1 MRLVVVFAFTWGCGA
16 PPAVEVPARP
26 SAETGAPDDTGAPT
40 PEHTAEPPTP
50 LVTELSCTPTDNA
63 LRVDCETRLDVPGSV
78 ELRWRRADGS
88 GGELSRRSEAASLA
102 HRTRLWFLAP
112 QTAYTVEASAD
123 GFATS
128 VAATFT
134 SGTPP
139 RRVAARLEVTGE
151 ADTPLVGTNLPCDI
165 ASAEAGMF
173 DTATGELVW
182 YEIMDR
188 SGSFGGFEMLQF
200 TEDRTVLG
208 LTGDHVVEMDL
219 GGHTLLRRPYDL
231 PYHHDL
237 FRRNGKTWL
246 LYSDPVRADLVL
258 DGFVVW
264 DAAGTEVA
272 RWREAEALP
281 IPAGARGDWSHA
293 SSIWVGPDESVLLS
307 LEARDTILAVSPAG
321 EVHWAIGG
329 GAPTALLEDWS
340 AIEGADGFAM
350 PHAAS
355 RTPDG
360 GVQLLDNAHGRALR
374 LAVDEGS
381 GLASAVASFDAGA
394 PRCGPQGTASLSAA
408 GGVLAGCSGPNVR
421 QYTPSG
427 DAIRWSATL
436 SCDSGEGT
444 SGGPRGGQLASRW
457 YALDGWGYTDGRS
470 TP

>member
-1 MRLVVVFAFTWGCGA
+1 MRLVFVFAFAGGCTPQA
-16 PPAVEVPARP
+16 PDLVDPP
-26 SAETGAPDDTGAPT
+26 SAETGPMPTSGDTGLPADTAAPSGARVT
-40 PEHTAEPPTP
+40 SLVCGPT
-50 LVTELSCTPTDNA
+50 ENA
-63 LRVDCETRLDVPGSV
+63 LRVDCQTRLDGPAPI

-88 GGELSRRSEAASLA
+88 GGELSRRSEPPSLA
-102 HRTRLWFLAP
+102 HDTRLWFLAP
-112 QTAYTVEASAD
+112 QTTYTVEASAD
-123 GFATS
+123 GFETS

-139 RRVAARLEVTGE
+139 RKVAARLAVTGE
-151 ADTPLVGTNLPCDI
+151 ADTPLVGTNLPCDL

-182 YEIMDR
+182 YEVMDR

-208 LTGDHVVEMDL
+208 MTGDHVVEMDL
-219 GGHTLLRRPYDL
+219 GGHTLLRRSYDL

-246 LYSDPVRADLVL
+246 LYADPVSADLVL

-264 DAAGTEVA
+264 DASGTEVA

-281 IPAGARGDWSHA
+281 VPAGARGDWSHA
-293 SSIWVGPDESVLLS
+293 SSIWVGADESVLLS
-307 LEARDTILAVSPAG
+307 LEARDTVLAVTPSG
-321 EVHWAIGG
+321 QVHWAIGG
-329 GAPTALLEDWS
+329 GAPTALAEDWS

-381 GLASAVASFDAGA
+381 ALASAVASFDAGA

-408 GGVLAGCSGPNVR
+408 GGLLAGCSGPNVR
-421 QYTPSG
+421 EYTPSG
-427 DAIRWSATL
+427 DRVLWSATL
-436 SCDSGEGT
+436 SCDSGEG
-444 SGGPRGGQLASRW
+444 SVGGPRGSQLASRW

-470 TP
+470 AP